1 MLTPKRR
8 RIGIVVVS
16 EPNEIV
22 RIVAGQL
29 VKLLL
34 EAKFELADLWPV
46 DINKVMYTGFPPS
59 SQENRGWSS
68 AFQDYIDFLYD
79 NGHVEENA

>member
-1 MLTPKRR
+1 LLTPKRR
-8 RIGIVVVS
+8 QIGIVVCT

-34 EAKFELADLWPV
+34 AVKFELAEIWPV
-46 DINKVMYTGFPPS
+46 DINKVMYAGFPPS
-59 SQENRGWSS
+59 TQGDNGWSS
-68 AFQDYIDFLYD
+68 AFQDYIDDLYED
-79 NGHVEENA
+79 GHVESKA